1 MFKKIDKKTL
11 RESMT
16 DTAIAMPIAWAMSYG
31 TLLIMLTMGV
41 MNALLISAIQTLVL
55 TIVSVIR
62 KYWVRSVFKKNDE
75 LKVDRHYFGN
85 VSYEACWIE

>member
-31 TLLIMLTMGV
+31 TLVIMLTMGV

-62 KYWVRSVFKKNDE
+62 KYWVRSIFKKNDQLE
-75 LKVDRHYFGN
+75 IDRNYFGN
-85 VSYEACWIE
+85 VSYERMQQ

>member
-1 MFKKIDKKTL
+1 MLKKIDKKTL

-75 LKVDRHYFGN
+75 LKVDHHYFGN
-85 VSYEACWIE
+85 VSYERMQQ

>member
-85 VSYEACWIE
+85 VSYERMQQ

>member
-31 TLLIMLTMGV
+31 TLLIMLTMGI

-85 VSYEACWIE
+85 VSYERMQQ